1 MTTGQKRKQM
11 QKRRKQIRRMKRRA
25 RMWAARLLALSVF
38 CLLCFGVVRGGT
50 WLWGCLTD
58 KEESIFH
65 GARIVEPAERKPG
78 SRLIVLDA
86 GHGGR
91 DQGTSAG
98 EVLEKDI
105 NLAMVKIL
113 AEILEEAGETVVLTR
128 EDDTKIG
135 LEDRARFANEME
147 ADLFVSLHC
156 NYCEED
162 PGVRGLECYYRED
175 SGNGKELAD
184 QIVEALGGQEEID
197 NRGTRTANFRVLC
210 KTDMPAVLVEMGYL
224 SNQSERRKMTDEGYQ
239 KLLAQKLA
247 EGILASGSVEKAENG
262 S

>member
-1 MTTGQKRKQM
+1 MTAEQKRRQM
-11 QKRRKQIRRMKRRA
+11 QKRAKKIRRMKRRV
-25 RMWAARLLALSVF
+25 RMWAARLLALSVLF
-38 CLLCFGVVRGGT
+38 LLCFGVVRGGV
-50 WLWGCLTD
+50 WLWGCLTN
-58 KEESIFH
+58 EGESVFH

-91 DQGTSAG
+91 DQGTSEG

-113 AEILEEAGETVVLTR
+113 AKMLEEAGETVVLTR

-135 LEDRARFANEME
+135 LEDRAKFANEME
-147 ADLFVSLHC
+147 ANLFVSLHC

-175 SGNGKELAD
+175 SGEGKELAD
-184 QIVEALGGQEEID
+184 QIVEALESEAEID
-197 NRGTRTANFRVLC
+197 NRGTRTADFRVLC

-224 SNQSERRKMTDEGYQ
+224 SNQSERRKMTDESYQ
-239 KLLAQKLA
+239 ELLAKKLA
-247 EGILASGSVEKAENG
+247 EGILVSGSVEKAENG
-262 S
+262 R